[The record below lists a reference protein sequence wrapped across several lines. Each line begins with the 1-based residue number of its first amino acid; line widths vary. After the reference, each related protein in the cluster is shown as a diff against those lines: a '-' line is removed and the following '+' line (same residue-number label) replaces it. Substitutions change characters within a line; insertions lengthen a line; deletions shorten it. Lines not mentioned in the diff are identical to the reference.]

1 MAKVHIYRDKRDGML
16 HFRFTNLRTHASR
29 ALNIRVQESQ
39 WDGKKV
45 INHPNAHELN
55 LTLTSI
61 LTAAQMELL
70 KVVNS
75 MPTRFAHPSVL
86 RDKVCEVIFP
96 SGEVDRVARPFVDIM
111 AEFRDTH
118 TRESTRIVYN
128 TTIGV
133 LNRFDA
139 GATCETINL
148 RWLTDFRQW
157 MMRQGYS
164 TNYRAIQE
172 RNIRSVFN
180 YAIDNDL
187 TTSYPFRKWKVEI
200 GNARPRDI
208 TSEELRAIWAIGS
221 WYSDLFILQF
231 LLMGINTIDLY
242 ELTKSNYKRG
252 RIQYTRKKTGKW
264 YDVKVVPMAAAILEK
279 YAPSDKH
286 LIGLFDKWSLAWFKK
301 TYNQELHA
309 LENSL
314 NLSVHMTSYVSRY
327 TFASIADS
335 IDIPPSTIARC
346 LGHTEMDVKRVT
358 LGYIHQEQKKI
369 DEANEK
375 VIQHVFRH
383 I

>member
-1 MAKVHIYRDKRDGML
+1 ML

-96 SGEVDRVARPFVDIM
+96 SGEVDQVARPFVDIM

-133 LNRFDA
+133 LNRFDT
-139 GATCETINL
+139 GATCETINS

-157 MMRQGYS
+157 MMRNGYS

-172 RNIRSVFN
+172 RNIRAVFN

-187 TTSYPFRKWKVEI
+187 TTSYPFRKWKVEV

-208 TSEELRAIWAIGS
+208 TPEELRAIWAIGS

-286 LIGLFDKWSLAWFKK
+286 LIGIFDKWSLAWFKK

-309 LENSL
+309 LETSL